1 MMLKTKTALRDEIE
15 TITAKHWHKLLIADE
30 WLTGVAVELFIE
42 KVSQPKNIKR
52 KQQKI
57 VIADDGYCWLQI
69 IPSDKH
75 WWLTAIFDNNNK
87 LVECYFD
94 ITYHSDPVSLS
105 FVDLFLDVVYT
116 SDKKII
122 LLDQNELEAAL
133 KDGSIDRNIYDIA
146 LDAANDLISDLNKTD
161 DFIHRIWQYHSLFSE
176 VGNGK

>member
-1 MMLKTKTALRDEIE
+1 MMLKVKTALRDEIE
-15 TITAKHWHKLLIADE
+15 TITAKRWQKLLIADE
-30 WLTGVAVELFIE
+30 WLTGVAVELFIDE
-42 KVSQPKNIKR
+42 VSQPKNIKR

-94 ITYHSDPVSLS
+94 ITYRNDPVNLS

-116 SDKKII
+116 ADRKIV

-133 KDGSIDRNIYDIA
+133 TDGSIDRNTYDIA
-146 LDAANDLISDLNKTD
+146 LDAAKDLISDLNKND
-161 DFIHRIWQYHSLFSE
+161 DIIHRILEYHRLFSE
-176 VGNGK
+176 VDDGK